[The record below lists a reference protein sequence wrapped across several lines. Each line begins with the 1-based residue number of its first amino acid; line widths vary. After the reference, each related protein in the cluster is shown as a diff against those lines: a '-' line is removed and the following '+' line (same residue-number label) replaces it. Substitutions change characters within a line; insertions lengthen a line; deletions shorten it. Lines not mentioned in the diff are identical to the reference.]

1 MVQLRLNARERGCSA
16 VPSPLAF
23 AAMASRMGSLVAAVV
38 LAALVDVIAS
48 GCSRS
53 ASEGGFKVALLNPGP
68 ISDAGWNAAAYDGLL
83 AVRDQ
88 LGAEISQA
96 ETRTPPEFEQAFR
109 DYARRGFRL
118 VIGHGFEFQDAAAKV
133 APDFPNTVFIT
144 TSGNTVRP
152 NVAPIVFRLE
162 EATYVL
168 GELAARMAPN
178 GSACAV
184 GGMEIPSVKSTFL
197 AFAAGADHARAGY
210 PVTTSYL
217 GNWDDVGAAR
227 TATLALIDRGCRFV
241 LQNADA
247 AGPGVFQAAAERGI
261 FAFGSNRA
269 QHEVGPTA
277 VLASAVIDI
286 PAAFVAVAREVKEGT
301 FKSRIIE
308 EHMADGAIAVVYSPT
323 LAVKIPAD
331 VRGLADAT
339 EAAIRAGS
347 LKVPTAEF

>member
-1 MVQLRLNARERGCSA
+1 MRRWV
-16 VPSPLAF
+16 
-23 AAMASRMGSLVAAVV
+23 GSVV
-38 LAALVDVIAS
+38 VVVMLAALAACI
-48 GCSRS
+48 RS
-53 ASEGGFKVALLNPGP
+53 APEGSFKVALLNPGP
-68 ISDAGWNAAAYDGLL
+68 ISDAGWNAAAYEGLL

-88 LGAEISQA
+88 LGAEVSQV

-118 VIGHGFEFQDAAAKV
+118 AIGHGFEFQDAAARV
-133 APDFPNTVFIT
+133 APDFPATVFIT

-162 EATYVL
+162 EATFLL
-168 GELAARMAPN
+168 GELAARMAPT

-197 AFAAGADHARAGY
+197 AFKAGAAHVRPDY
-210 PVTTSYL
+210 PVTVSYI

-269 QHEVGPTA
+269 QHEVAPHA
-277 VLASAVIDI
+277 VLASAAIDI
-286 PAAFVAVAREVKEGT
+286 PAAFVAIAREVQDGT
-301 FKSRIIE
+301 FKARVIEKRI
-308 EHMADGAIAVVYSPT
+308 ADGAITVVYSPT

-331 VRGLADAT
+331 VRAFVNES
-339 EAAIRAGS
+339 EAAIRAGT

>member
-1 MVQLRLNARERGCSA
+1 MSLRIEAYRAL
-16 VPSPLAF
+16 
-23 AAMASRMGSLVAAVV
+23 VV
-38 LAALVDVIAS
+38 LAVLAS
-48 GCSRS
+48 VAACNRGGPSS
-53 ASEGGFKVALLNPGP
+53 GGFKVALLNPGP

-83 AVRDQ
+83 AIRDQ

-96 ETRTPPEFEQAFR
+96 ETKTPPEFEQAFR
-109 DYARRGFRL
+109 DYARHGFRL

-133 APDFPNTVFIT
+133 SPDFPETVFIT

-162 EATYVL
+162 EATFVL
-168 GELAARMAPN
+168 GELAARMAPT

-197 AFAAGADHARAGY
+197 AFQAGAAHAHKDY

-227 TATLALIDRGCRFV
+227 TATLALIDQGCRFV

-247 AGPGVFQAAAERGI
+247 AGPGVFQAAGERGV

-269 QHEVGPTA
+269 QHEVAPSA
-277 VLASAVIDI
+277 VLASAAIDI
-286 PAAFVAVAREVKEGT
+286 PAAFVAVAREVKDGG
-301 FKSRIIE
+301 FKGRIIE
-308 EHMADGAIAVVYSPT
+308 KHLADGSISVVYNPA
-323 LAVKIPAD
+323 LAAKIPAD
-331 VRGLADAT
+331 VRGLVDAT
-339 EAAIRAGS
+339 EAAIRDGS

>member
-1 MVQLRLNARERGCSA
+1 MSSRLGSVVA
-16 VPSPLAF
+16 VVALAV
-23 AAMASRMGSLVAAVV
+23 GVAAVGSSCTR
-38 LAALVDVIAS
+38 S
-48 GCSRS
+48 GST
-53 ASEGGFKVALLNPGP
+53 GGFKVALLNPGP
-68 ISDAGWNAAAYDGLL
+68 ISDAGWNAAAYEGLL

-133 APDFPNTVFIT
+133 APDFPDTVFLT

-162 EATYVL
+162 EATYLL
-168 GELAARMAPN
+168 GELVARMAPN

-197 AFAAGADHARAGY
+197 AFEAGAARVRAGY
-210 PVTTSYL
+210 PVTISYL

-269 QHEVGPTA
+269 QHEVAPTA
-277 VLASAVIDI
+277 VLASAAIDI
-286 PAAFVAVAREVKEGT
+286 PTAFVAVAREVKDGT
-301 FKSRIIE
+301 FVSRIIE
-308 EHMADGAIAVVYSPT
+308 KRMADGAISVVYSPV
-323 LAVKIPAD
+323 LATKIPAD
-331 VRGLADAT
+331 VRGLVDTT
-339 EAAIRAGS
+339 EAAIRAGT

>member
-1 MVQLRLNARERGCSA
+1 MV
-16 VPSPLAF
+16 SPVAF
-23 AAMASRMGSLVAAVV
+23 AAMSWRSGAVVAAFVLVAIVA
-38 LAALVDVIAS
+38 
-48 GCSRS
+48 GCTHGG
-53 ASEGGFKVALLNPGP
+53 SEGGFKVALLNPGP
-68 ISDAGWNAAAYDGLL
+68 ISDAGWNASAYEGLL

-88 LGAEISQA
+88 LGAEISQV

-109 DYARRGFRL
+109 DYARRGFSL

-133 APDFPNTVFIT
+133 APDFPKTVFLT

-162 EATYVL
+162 EATYLL

-184 GGMEIPSVKSTFL
+184 GGMEIPSVKSTFI
-197 AFAAGADHARAGY
+197 AFQAGAARVKKDY
-210 PVTTSYL
+210 PVTFSYL

-269 QHEVGPTA
+269 QHEVAPGA
-277 VLASAVIDI
+277 VLASAAIDI
-286 PAAFVAVAREVKEGT
+286 PAAFVAVAREVKDGT

-308 EHMADGAIAVVYSPT
+308 EHMKDGTIAVVYNPALVT
-323 LAVKIPAD
+323 KIPSD
-331 VRGLADAT
+331 VHNLIEQT
-339 EAAIRAGS
+339 EAAIRAGT

>member
-1 MVQLRLNARERGCSA
+1 MV
-16 VPSPLAF
+16 SPVAF
-23 AAMASRMGSLVAAVV
+23 AAMSWRSGAIVAAFVLVAIVA
-38 LAALVDVIAS
+38 
-48 GCSRS
+48 GCTRGGP
-53 ASEGGFKVALLNPGP
+53 EGGFKVALLNPGP
-68 ISDAGWNAAAYDGLL
+68 ISDAGWNASAYEGLL

-88 LGAEISQA
+88 LGAEISQV

-109 DYARRGFRL
+109 DYARRGFSL

-133 APDFPNTVFIT
+133 APDFPKTVFLT

-162 EATYVL
+162 EATYLL

-184 GGMEIPSVKSTFL
+184 GGMEIPSVKSTFI
-197 AFAAGADHARAGY
+197 AFQAGAARAKKDY
-210 PVTTSYL
+210 PVTFSYL

-269 QHEVGPTA
+269 QHEVAPGA
-277 VLASAVIDI
+277 VLASAAIDI
-286 PAAFVAVAREVKEGT
+286 PAAFVAVAREVKDGT

-308 EHMADGAIAVVYSPT
+308 EHMKDGTIAVVYNPALVT
-323 LAVKIPAD
+323 KIPSD
-331 VRGLADAT
+331 VHNLIEQT
-339 EAAIRAGS
+339 EAAIRAGT